1 MLSIINTIKNKV
13 LTFINGNNTLC
24 YYEKL
29 NKVLISQTHNPL
41 FYQGNIGDGG
51 KALTKE
57 VTDSINSDRCSLWL
71 YNKDKT
77 SIVCEQ
83 LYIKSENKWYNGI
96 ELFEK
101 DFKPY
106 FDYLK
111 IDPIIIANNA
121 EKHTATSCFTEP
133 YLKPLGVKSMLD
145 VPIIHRGQ
153 VIGVI
158 CIESLTL
165 RKWKTIEIHFAQI
178 LSSLY
183 TFAYSV
189 KETNKLLG
197 VIENKEVQLTNR
209 MDAINRSNAVIEFD
223 LNGNIKYANNSFLK
237 TMGYNSE
244 EIVNKHHSI
253 FVFDDEKNSDSYV
266 KFWDVLKS
274 GNFFSG
280 EIIRKKK
287 DGSLVY
293 LQATYNPILDE
304 HGNPYGVM
312 KIAIDITLSV
322 TQQLEIE
329 NKNTYLEHAA
339 KIIRHDM
346 HSGINTYI
354 PRGVNSL
361 ERRLT
366 QEDIKRLKIESPL
379 KLIKDGLLHAQKVY
393 RGVYE
398 FTNLVKKDAVLTK
411 TECNIKDILKDYLSS
426 TAYLSQVLLDDN
438 LPTVMVNESLFCT
451 AIDNLIRNGLKYNDS
466 DTKFVK
472 IYYEDGLITI
482 QDNGRGMTQEDFNHL
497 SKPYTRK
504 EGQKESGT
512 GLGLNICVAILK
524 EHEFDITCEKI
535 KEGGTKLKIKTYL

>member
-13 LTFINGNNTLC
+13 LTFINGNKTLS

-145 VPIIHRGQ
+145 VPIIYRGE

-223 LNGNIKYANNSFLK
+223 LNGNIKYANKSFLK

-293 LQATYNPILDE
+293 LRATYNPILDE

-411 TECNIKDILKDYLSS
+411 TECNIKVILKDYLSS

-524 EHEFDITCEKI
+524 EHGFRIDCDKNNI
-535 KEGGTKLKIKTYL
+535 GTKITIKIN